1 MRDLFRAARVLL
13 LDMASMVL
21 FLIVVV
27 ITDNLTLSAALGM
40 VLGVGQIAWQFYKR
54 EPVEALQWLSVV
66 QVLAAGTATLLTDN
80 AIFMMLKPSVVAV
93 ILGLVMLRR
102 GWMNRYLP
110 PVALATMEDVGVI
123 FGFVWAGLMFFTA
136 ALNVAMALVLDTK
149 TWAAVMSAW
158 GIASNVGLFL
168 VQYFIMNVI
177 GRRRSEPLEPRDQGS
192 GATRTTQA
200 Q

>member
-21 FLIVVV
+21 FLVVVV
-27 ITDNLTLSAALGM
+27 ITDNLILSAALAM

-93 ILGLVMLRR
+93 ILGVVMLRR

-110 PVALATMEDVGVI
+110 PVALATMADVGVI
-123 FGFVWAGLMFFTA
+123 FGFAWAGLMFFTA
-136 ALNVAMALVLDTK
+136 ALNVAMALVLDTG

-192 GATRTTQA
+192 GATRATRA